1 MKTWVGTDVGGTFT
15 DLWAATDDG
24 RQTVVK
30 SPSTADIVSGIL
42 GALDLAAAELG
53 MTTPEFAST
62 IQRFGHGTTAGLN
75 ALLTQTTPPTA
86 IVTTAGFGDT
96 LEIGRLKRQLV
107 GLTDLEIGDYLNRG
121 RWPVLVPRPLVLEVA
136 ERIDAVGEV
145 VVPLTETELDR
156 IVTRV
161 RETGV
166 QTVAVATLWSVVNNT
181 HERRIAEAIRT
192 ALPGVFVSES
202 HRVASAVGEY
212 ARMSTTA
219 VNAALA
225 PVMSAYLARLDA
237 ALADLGVTSPVLV
250 MTGDGGVVGADVVS
264 REPVSV
270 LMSGPAAGVI
280 ACRDVARRL
289 GHRNVLT
296 VDIGGTSFDV
306 GTIVDDEPLMRSQ
319 FSLAGADIERSAL
332 DVSTI
337 GAGGGS
343 IARLHDGGLIV
354 GPASAGAD
362 PGPVC
367 YGRGGIEPT
376 ATDADLVLGVL
387 GEDDFAGGTM
397 RLDRDAAA
405 AAIRERIAEPLGI
418 GVLEAA
424 QGIRDILD
432 NRMSDL
438 LRSVTIERGHDPRDF
453 VVFACG
459 GQGPSHAWALCR
471 ELGVRTFVVTPVATG
486 QSAYGTG
493 TSENKRALTRACYIR
508 LDGDRN
514 VLSGGVESLA
524 TQIREMVETVT
535 EALGTN
541 DLAAQTSVA
550 LRYRGQAHHLDVP
563 VTGDLTVAADFD
575 AVLERFEGQY
585 QDLFGDGAG
594 FGRAG
599 FEITSARVVAS
610 CVSGDIGTGAPSASI
625 VPIGTRAVVFDDA
638 KAPVECTV
646 YRTDFPAP
654 GQQLAGPCLVMSAGQ
669 TLVVPPGADVRTDDA
684 GNFIVTLPEVS
695 LA

>member
-30 SPSTADIVSGIL
+30 SPSTADIVTGIL
-42 GALDLAAAELG
+42 KALELAAGELG
-53 MTTPEFAST
+53 MSTAEFTGS
-62 IQRFGHGTTAGLN
+62 IERFGHGTTAGLN
-75 ALLTQTTPPTA
+75 ALLTQTTPTTA

-121 RWPVLVPRPLVLEVA
+121 RWPVLVPRPLVFEVA
-136 ERIDAVGEV
+136 ERIDSVGDVVIPLADAELERIVARVGES
-145 VVPLTETELDR
+145 
-156 IVTRV
+156 
-161 RETGV
+161 GA
-166 QTVAVATLWSVVNNT
+166 QAVAVATLWSVVNDA
-181 HERRIAEAIRT
+181 HERRIAEAIRA

-212 ARMSTTA
+212 SRMSTTA

-237 ALADLGVTSPVLV
+237 ALADLGVTCPVLV

-264 REPVSV
+264 EEPVSV

-280 ACRDVARRL
+280 ACRDIARRQ

-306 GTIVDDEPLMRSQ
+306 GTIVDGEPLMRSQ
-319 FSLAGADIERSAL
+319 FSLAGADIERPAL

-343 IARLHDGGLIV
+343 IARLHDGGLVV

-367 YGRGGIEPT
+367 YGRGGLEPT

-397 RLDRDAAA
+397 RLDRAAAA
-405 AAIRERIAEPLGI
+405 AAIQERIATPLGI
-418 GVLEAA
+418 DVMEAA

-471 ELGVRTFVVTPVATG
+471 ELGVSTFVVTPVATG

-493 TSENKRALTRACYIR
+493 TSESKRSLTRACYIR
-508 LDGDRN
+508 LDGERR
-514 VLSGGVESLA
+514 VLRGSPDVLASQIDEMVGAVSESL
-524 TQIREMVETVT
+524 
-535 EALGTN
+535 GDN
-541 DLAAQTSVA
+541 DLAIHTSVA
-550 LRYRGQAHHLDVP
+550 VRYRGQAHHLDVP
-563 VTGDLTVAADFD
+563 VVGGLDFDLD
-575 AVLERFEGQY
+575 AVLERFERQY

-594 FGRAG
+594 FDRAG
-599 FEITSARVVAS
+599 FEITSARVVAGALS
-610 CVSGDIGTGAPSASI
+610 RDVAIGAPRASI
-625 VPIGTRAVVFDDA
+625 VPIGTRSVVFDDA
-638 KAPVECTV
+638 TSPVECTV

-695 LA
+695 PA